1 MARCPAITLPYPSSS
16 VRYPN
21 VLRAPRSI
29 QFLFPLVGS
38 LMLVGFAF
46 VLAPGN
52 GTVPGCIAIG
62 LSGIT
67 LLYFTLLYTPL
78 ATSLCISKTG
88 ITYTVVFWRRK
99 FPWERVRE
107 MRVICADGP
116 ICRDFLVEVVMQGT
130 GTKQLVR
137 PTIPARLLGWPP
149 EVLVEEMYDWRSR
162 RDHP

>member
-1 MARCPAITLPYPSSS
+1 MARCPSITLPYQSSTVHYPS
-16 VRYPN
+16 
-21 VLRAPRSI
+21 VLWAPRSVHV
-29 QFLFPLVGS
+29 LFPLVGT

-46 VLAPGN
+46 VLAPFN
-52 GTVPGCIAIG
+52 GVVPGCIAVG

-67 LLYFTLLYTPL
+67 LLYVTLLYTPI
-78 ATSLCISKTG
+78 ATSLSISKTG
-88 ITYTVVFWRRK
+88 ITYTIVFWRRT

-116 ICRDFLVEVVMQGT
+116 ICRDLLVEVVMQGA

-162 RDHP
+162 RDPS